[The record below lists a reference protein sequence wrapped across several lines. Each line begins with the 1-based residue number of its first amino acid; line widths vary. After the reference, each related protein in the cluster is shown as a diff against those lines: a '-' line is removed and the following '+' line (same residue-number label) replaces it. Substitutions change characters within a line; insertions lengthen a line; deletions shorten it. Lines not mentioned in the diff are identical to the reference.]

1 MNIVEF
7 DNLLDKMP
15 VVASIN
21 PVSLCFLR
29 QPIRRFDSTHAMSLE
44 LDKLS
49 ELPVH
54 RWVSLDSDLRHG
66 YRFPIVRC
74 NHDPFT
80 PELNTI
86 LYNHFDSIAQSML
99 CQSQIAKRIINES
112 DDVTVIVVLILDG
125 LSYGDLCNVAS
136 SLAGSIE
143 PCLVDVPT
151 LTHIA
156 FPNIVGALN
165 QQHRIAETLFNKG
178 FQQRLGF
185 TYWTR
190 QQNELTNQLFR
201 SFAVSQMFRV
211 SRFSEICATIAQSEI
226 KNRTY
231 IQIVRN
237 GLDEYAHRSRQMIQK
252 EPFIEE
258 FVKDFLELGELFKQN
273 NCRANLYLTSDH
285 GLLWKSEFSPEII
298 DNKPQFSIRF
308 FDSDDNK
315 ETSLGTYKRWKIGER
330 YYYCLNYPYS
340 HRHFHMNE
348 QAAHGGISFQ
358 ESIVPFVSVQ
368 IR

>member
-29 QPIRRFDSTHAMSLE
+29 QPIRRFDSTDAMSLE

-49 ELPVH
+49 ELPVN
-54 RWVSLDSDLRHG
+54 RWVSLDSNLCHG

-74 NHDPFT
+74 DHNPFT
-80 PELNTI
+80 PELNAI
-86 LYNHFDSIAQSML
+86 LFDHFDSIAQSML
-99 CQSQIAKRIINES
+99 CQSQIATRILKES
-112 DDVTVIVVLILDG
+112 DDADIIVLLILDG
-125 LSYGDLCNVAS
+125 LSFGDLSNVATD
-136 SLAGSIE
+136 LRGRIE

-151 LTHIA
+151 LTHLA

-165 QQHRIAETLFNKG
+165 HQRRIAETLFNNG

-190 QQNELTNQLFR
+190 QKNDLTNQLFR
-201 SFAVSQMFRV
+201 SFAPSQMFKI
-211 SRFSEICATIAQSEI
+211 SRFSEIYATIAQSEI

-252 EPFIEE
+252 QPFIGE

-285 GLLWKSEFSPEII
+285 GLLWKSDFSPEII
-298 DNKPQFSIRF
+298 DNKPQLSLRF
-308 FDSDDNK
+308 FDSDEKK
-315 ETSLGTYKRWKIGER
+315 ETSLGTYKRWKIGEE

-348 QAAHGGISFQ
+348 QATHGGISFQ